1 VFCNSIGTSWHE
13 TSWNAAWDTWWH
25 YKEGVIGGPSH
36 WGQTAY
42 MTYADDVWPACH
54 KGRLQS
60 PISISS
66 SNLTYDP
73 SLQPLV
79 IVGKDKQI
87 DLEISN
93 AGQDLRIDLLDA
105 SPQIL
110 LTGGPLSYEYRV
122 FGALIKFGS
131 KSQHGSD
138 HQVDGVPFP
147 AEVGRIVQCTL
158 NQEAFN
164 YLTIFFETF
173 HTCIQKICTPLCIGC
188 VSYFSMKR
196 ESFFRNTFM
205 RRSAVR
211 IYVHYCLHVLQ
222 MQLYA
227 YNYLLYANVSMAVPR
242 PHGLAAIA
250 VFLKVGEHPSAD
262 LSALLATAEEVQLR
276 GQSRR
281 LNGLLISALLP
292 STKQYMTYEGSIPF
306 PACHETVTWIVLN
319 QAMIITETQLKALRE
334 LRIAPFANSG
344 RMSDNF
350 RPTQSLNNRSV
361 RTNIQFAEQPQFSSE
376 IQDSNSLLNHPNKRT
391 VFHLCFL

>member
-188 VSYFSMKR
+188 
-196 ESFFRNTFM
+196 
-205 RRSAVR
+205 
-211 IYVHYCLHVLQ
+211 

-319 QAMIITETQLKALRE
+319 QAMIITETQCEVKSY
-334 LRIAPFANSG
+334 FAAWLAWTMLST
-344 RMSDNF
+344 RFYVHHITSTQI
-350 RPTQSLNNRSV
+350 PTRSTASTPNRSSISILSFGSLDVHHPKMGHTCTV
-361 RTNIQFAEQPQFSSE
+361 RNGSF
-376 IQDSNSLLNHPNKRT
+376 R
-391 VFHLCFL
+391 

>member
-1 VFCNSIGTSWHE
+1 VFCNSLGTSWHE

-54 KGRLQS
+54 KGKLQS

-147 AEVGRIVQCTL
+147 AE
-158 NQEAFN
+158 
-164 YLTIFFETF
+164 
-173 HTCIQKICTPLCIGC
+173 
-188 VSYFSMKR
+188 
-196 ESFFRNTFM
+196 
-205 RRSAVR
+205 
-211 IYVHYCLHVLQ
+211 

-306 PACHETVTWIVLN
+306 PACHETVTWVVLN

-361 RTNIQFAEQPQFSSE
+361 RTNIQFTEQSE
-376 IQDSNSLLNHPNKRT
+376 YCSMRPRVSYVASFRSGSEAKRA
-391 VFHLCFL
+391 VDQADL